1 VTYTANFPETELNV
15 NDIRNIDV
23 NSIPDFDVM
32 LAGFPCQPFSQ
43 AGLRQ
48 GFDDEKGRG
57 NLVFDLIRIAK
68 QKKPKVL
75 FFENVKNLKNH
86 DEGKTLKTIISVLEK
101 ELGYF
106 VINKVFNTC
115 EYTNIPQNRERI
127 IIIAFKNKVDFEKF
141 EWIEPIKLEN
151 KIHDFIDFENEQ
163 DEKYYYKDKKYKILY
178 EKVMSSSTVFMWRR
192 ADCVRENKKN
202 MCPCL
207 LASMGEGGNNVP
219 IIKTFGG
226 DIRKLTER
234 ECFNLQGF
242 PQDFILPKN
251 LSSCSL
257 YKQAGNSVTV
267 NLIKRLAKKIL
278 QTIDCTN

>member
-1 VTYTANFPETELNV
+1 MTYTANFPETELNV